1 MNSNILLPLDTFAS
15 KVAAIED
22 DCADASVG
30 NVTGSNAVN
39 VFLGMCSKY
48 YSYQMQRWA
57 PKIIISCIKNAELG
71 TENCKKIMVRAAGT
85 VNNIYLKTRS

>member
-1 MNSNILLPLDTFAS
+1 VNSNILLPLDTFAS

-39 VFLGMCSKY
+39 VFLGMCNKY
-48 YSYQMQRWA
+48 YSYQTQGWA
-57 PKIIISCIKNAELG
+57 PKIIIYLNAELG
-71 TENCKKIMVRAAGT
+71 TENHKKKILSGRMVF
-85 VNNIYLKTRS
+85 